1 MSRRPG
7 SRPLLPSGSSARA
20 TMLIVVAACCFG
32 SIATLA
38 TLATGAGA
46 RIVDVL
52 TWRYVIA
59 SVLLLGVTGGVGAVR
74 AHSYRAWPLLLFAGG
89 GQALIAALT
98 LASLRYISAATMI
111 FLFYTYPAWVAV
123 LSALRGREALSAQ
136 RILALVLSLAGI
148 AVMVGLPGTGDATST
163 IGVALALVSALL
175 YALYI
180 PMIDHLGRDV
190 PAAVTA
196 TFVCVGAAV
205 ILGIA
210 AMATGGL
217 AIRQAPIAWL
227 AIVLLAVV
235 CTVVAFLLFL
245 RGLAAIGPVRTAI
258 ISTVEPFWGAFLAS
272 LVLAQPLSGH
282 TLGGGALV
290 AAAVIL
296 LNLPTRRTSPARAS
310 TGP

>member
-1 MSRRPG
+1 VSNRSDAHGRVPDR
-7 SRPLLPSGSSARA
+7 SAARA
-20 TMLIVVAACCFG
+20 TILIVVAACCFG

-59 SVLLLGVTGGVGAVR
+59 SVLLVGATGGVGAMR
-74 AHSYRAWPLLLFAGG
+74 AHSGRAWSLLLFAGG
-89 GQALIAALT
+89 GQALIATLT
-98 LASLRYISAATMI
+98 LAALRYISAATMI

-148 AVMVGLPGTGDATST
+148 AVMVGLPGTGDATSP

-190 PAAVTA
+190 PPAVTA
-196 TFVCVGAAV
+196 MFVCVGAAV

-217 AIRQAPIAWL
+217 GIRQAPIAWL

-272 LVLAQPLSGH
+272 LVLAQPLSAH

-296 LNLPTRRTSPARAS
+296 LNLPARRTSPARA
-310 TGP
+310 

>member
-1 MSRRPG
+1 MSNRSDSHGR
-7 SRPLLPSGSSARA
+7 LPDSSAARA
-20 TMLIVVAACCFG
+20 TMLIVIAACCFG

-59 SVLLLGVTGGVGAVR
+59 SVLLVGATGGVGAMR
-74 AHSYRAWPLLLFAGG
+74 DNSGRAWSLLLFAGG
-89 GQALIAALT
+89 GQALIATLT
-98 LASLRYISAATMI
+98 LAALRYISAATMI

-148 AVMVGLPGTGDATST
+148 AVMVGLPGTGDATSP

-190 PAAVTA
+190 PPAVTA

-217 AIRQAPIAWL
+217 GIRQAPIAWL
-227 AIVLLAVV
+227 AIALLAVV

-272 LVLAQPLSGH
+272 LVLAQPLSAH

-296 LNLPTRRTSPARAS
+296 LNLPARRTSPARA
-310 TGP
+310 

>member
-1 MSRRPG
+1 
-7 SRPLLPSGSSARA
+7 
-20 TMLIVVAACCFG
+20 MLIVVAACCFG

-38 TLATGAGA
+38 TLATRAGA

-59 SVLLLGVTGGVGAVR
+59 AALLLVANGGIGAVR
-74 AHSYRAWPLLLFAGG
+74 AHSRRAWSLLLFAGG
-89 GQALIAALT
+89 GQALIATLT

-111 FLFYTYPAWVAV
+111 FLFYSYPAWVTV
-123 LSALRGREALSAQ
+123 LSALRGREPLTGQ
-136 RILALVLSLAGI
+136 RVLALALSLAGI
-148 AVMVGLPGTGDATST
+148 AVMVGLPGTGDAASA

-180 PMIDHLGRDV
+180 PMIDHLGRGV
-190 PAAVTA
+190 PAAVTS

-205 ILGIA
+205 ILGA
-210 AMATGGL
+210 AAFVTGGL
-217 AIRQAPIAWL
+217 GIRQAPIAWV
-227 AIVLLAVV
+227 AIGLLAVV

-245 RGLAAIGPVRTAI
+245 HGLAAIGPVRTAI

-272 LVLAQPLSGH
+272 IVLAQPLSAH

-296 LNLPTRRTSPARAS
+296 LNLPARRTSPARA
-310 TGP
+310 

>member
-1 MSRRPG
+1 VSVSLLDSMPG
-7 SRPLLPSGSSARA
+7 RQKVGTARA

-38 TLATGAGA
+38 TLATRAGA

-52 TWRYVIA
+52 TWRYLIA
-59 SVLLLGVTGGVGAVR
+59 ALLLMAVNGGVAPLR
-74 AHSYRAWPLLLFAGG
+74 AHSRRAWWLLLFGGG
-89 GQALIAALT
+89 GQALIATLT
-98 LASLRYISAATMI
+98 LAALRYVSAATMI
-111 FLFYTYPAWVAV
+111 FLFYSYPAWVAV
-123 LSALRGREALSAQ
+123 FSALRGREPLSGQ
-136 RILALVLSLAGI
+136 RVVALVLSLAGI
-148 AVMVGLPGTGDATST
+148 ATMVGLPGTGDSTSV
-163 IGVALALVSALL
+163 IGVGLALVAALL

-190 PAAVTA
+190 PPAVTT

-205 ILGIA
+205 ILGVA
-210 AMATGGL
+210 AVATGGL
-217 AIRQAPIAWL
+217 AVHEEPIAWA
-227 AIVLLAVV
+227 AIGLLAVV

-245 RGLAAIGPVRTAI
+245 HGLAAIGPVRTAI

-272 LVLAQPLSGH
+272 VVLAQPLSAH

-296 LNLPTRRTSPARAS
+296 LNLPTRRTSPAEA
-310 TGP
+310 